1 MFLPEMRL
9 SKSISESPSTLVLWE
24 SVLTEEDDIQE
35 AMKRIEKNRGDSGCL
50 SKKQPAGR
58 CMVTRMCNL
67 QILLYNNLLIYNRN
81 R

>member
-50 SKKQPAGR
+50 
-58 CMVTRMCNL
+58 
-67 QILLYNNLLIYNRN
+67 
-81 R
+81 